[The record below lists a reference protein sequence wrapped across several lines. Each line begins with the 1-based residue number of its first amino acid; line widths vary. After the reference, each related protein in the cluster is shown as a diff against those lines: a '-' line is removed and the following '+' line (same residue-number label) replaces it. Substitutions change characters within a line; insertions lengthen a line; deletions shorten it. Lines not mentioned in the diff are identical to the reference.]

1 MGEGRCLSY
10 GEGITYWPLS
20 QAIRQL
26 AGIAETDPKDL
37 ALRKLAALSEGSVDA
52 ASVVDRVSTAMG
64 LAEAPFS
71 KEEIAWGFRKL
82 LEHVAADHPLVIV
95 FDDIQWAEPTLLE
108 AVASVAIAGNLR
120 TAPVRLFGSTGI
132 RGRWIG
138 PRGPNEL
145 STAFR

>member
-26 AGIAETDPKDL
+26 AGIGETDPKDL

-82 LEHVAADHPLVIV
+82 LEHVASDHPLVIV
-95 FDDIQWAEPTLLE
+95 LDDIQWAEPTLLE
-108 AVASVAIAGNLR
+108 AVASVATRA
-120 TAPVRLFGSTGI
+120 TSAPLLFVCIGSTGI

-138 PRGPNEL
+138 PRGPNER